1 MISRVYPSALSDLR
15 PGLRLADPA
24 RPIVSVHERGVAC
37 ASAPTATSRCARS
50 VLGRCRIS
58 AARTAWSAQSIRG
71 QGWVRRSTSTS
82 WRRMGISASLDA
94 EDRPSR
100 ISHPASRRRIRYSR
114 RIGTADHHARGPD
127 GSRIR
132 SSQPLA
138 DF

>member
-37 ASAPTATSRCARS
+37 ASAPPATSRCARS

-58 AARTAWSAQSIRG
+58 TARTVVGPVHPGPGLGPAEYLDCMAQEG
-71 QGWVRRSTSTS
+71 DL
-82 WRRMGISASLDA
+82 ASLDA

-100 ISHPASRRRIRYSR
+100 MSHPASRRRIRYSR

>member
-1 MISRVYPSALSDLR
+1 MLSDAPGRSLR
-15 PGLRLADPA
+15 MSELAD
-24 RPIVSVHERGVAC
+24 STQ
-37 ASAPTATSRCARS
+37 SSRSRLSHAVTR
-50 VLGRCRIS
+50 LEGL
-58 AARTAWSAQSIRG
+58 
-71 QGWVRRSTSTS
+71 GWVRRSTSTS